1 MGSALFL
8 SALFGDYKLRKRRNA
23 MPKYFMG
30 GTHLESLERMM
41 MDPSRPDP
49 SRSKLQKKK
58 PRKKPPGSRPAE
70 QHPPEH
76 EKG

>member
-1 MGSALFL
+1 
-8 SALFGDYKLRKRRNA
+8 

-49 SRSKLQKKK
+49 SRSNLQKKK
-58 PRKKPPGSRPAE
+58 PPEEAAGQPACRTAS
-70 QHPPEH
+70 P
-76 EKG
+76 

>member
-1 MGSALFL
+1 
-8 SALFGDYKLRKRRNA
+8 

-49 SRSKLQKKK
+49 SRSNLQKKK
-58 PRKKPPGSRPAE
+58 PRKKQPGSQPAE

-76 EKG
+76 ERGEVYDKSCIKQSPASAVR